1 MSGGTHAAV
10 GQGGLDTGD
19 GTGWNYPSCTMI
31 NDEAAVTC
39 MMCQT
44 AKPAATPAGD
54 DNSGDT
60 LLAVLTRARLA
71 EFAEALASEG
81 YEELEDIV
89 GVEFTDSELKNM
101 GMKGGHM
108 KRFRK
113 LTQGAY

>member
-1 MSGGTHAAV
+1 
-10 GQGGLDTGD
+10 
-19 GTGWNYPSCTMI
+19 
-31 NDEAAVTC
+31 
-39 MMCQT
+39 
-44 AKPAATPAGD
+44 
-54 DNSGDT
+54 

-71 EFAEALASEG
+71 QFAEALVSEG

-89 GVEFTDSELKNM
+89 GVEFTDSELKDM